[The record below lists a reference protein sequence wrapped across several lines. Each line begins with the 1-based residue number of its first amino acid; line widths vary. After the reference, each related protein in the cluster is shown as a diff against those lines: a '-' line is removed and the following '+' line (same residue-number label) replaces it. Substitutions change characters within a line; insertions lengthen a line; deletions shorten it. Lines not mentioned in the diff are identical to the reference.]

1 VSDRLSPVE
10 QDHGFCCHVGINLVG
25 GEKAMSE
32 AIIVA
37 AISLTGTIITVWA
50 ANKHT
55 LAELEKKSELSDAKL
70 DAKLEKHQA
79 VTDTKIDELTRK
91 VEKHNNIIERT
102 YKLEGRVT
110 ELEHD
115 VRDMKGVQHAE

>member
-1 VSDRLSPVE
+1 MSD
-10 QDHGFCCHVGINLVG
+10 
-25 GEKAMSE
+25 

-37 AISLTGTIITVWA
+37 VFSLVGTIITVWA

-55 LAELEKKSELSDAKL
+55 LNELDKKSELNDAKL

-91 VEKHNNIIERT
+91 VEKHNNVIERT
-102 YKLEGRVT
+102 YKLEGRMD
-110 ELEHD
+110 EAEHD
-115 VRDMKGVQHAE
+115 ICDIKGRI